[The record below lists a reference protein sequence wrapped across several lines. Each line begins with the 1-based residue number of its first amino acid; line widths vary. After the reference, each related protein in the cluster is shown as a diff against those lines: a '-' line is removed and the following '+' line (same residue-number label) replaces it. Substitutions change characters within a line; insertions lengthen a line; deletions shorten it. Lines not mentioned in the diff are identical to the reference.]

1 MPKIP
6 RIPKIRKTAFP
17 DQMFM
22 DRETG
27 ALSRYDL
34 FPEDWAAI
42 RRTHVPVQG
51 PELPQLLEQR
61 RQYLRNAQEAYEM
74 DLAEERARQAY
85 NRRVQAWNEYID
97 LPRRERKFWSNRD
110 KLARALDDY
119 DVPQDPSWY
128 TKNYENFEYVPMRP
142 SYRDAD
148 FGQAMSINPEDYPE
162 FTSFKEFPDDLLD
175 MPWRR

>member
-1 MPKIP
+1 MP

-22 DRETG
+22 DRKTG

-61 RQYLRNAQEAYEM
+61 RQYLRNAQEAYER

-85 NRRVQAWNEYID
+85 NRRVAAWNSYCD
-97 LPRRERKFWSNRD
+97 LPPRERAFIANQNRLRETLYD
-110 KLARALDDY
+110 YMPAWEANQYARNY
-119 DVPQDPSWY
+119 P
-128 TKNYENFEYVPMRP
+128 NYEAMPPVEMMPGDKRTLDLDELNGFE
-142 SYRDAD
+142 
-148 FGQAMSINPEDYPE
+148 
-162 FTSFKEFPDDLLD
+162 SFDEFPDNGWVD
-175 MPWRR
+175 MPWNRWK